1 MRAVTILIC
10 VVVMVA
16 VVCAQQQQ
24 QHQRTGKQDKNVAHK
39 HHQNVE
45 SAASHGKQDIKATK
59 NGKSKSNIKAEW
71 KTETLVVE
79 VSPSQKSHKK
89 ASTKAEVPIIE
100 KHAPGKNTA
109 RLSVGKVHTKKQNK
123 VDAKNVVMTSQEEEI
138 VEEEE
143 EVVVPKKQQKKVVAK
158 PVKYTKT
165 SVTETKK
172 EKPCPCSAG
181 KMEEVIEED
190 IETIDEVFETPCA
203 AAKTIKKSKTQSCRK
218 VVEEEDSTEET
229 PCSKKAKKNN
239 CATMS
244 KKGKKSTKSVTVS
257 TKPIKQCPLG
267 EMVQCAKGWEHD
279 LATGECKPSTGCS
292 IKKEKA
298 LKKIGIRLPATHSV
312 TVKQD
317 ESDSADFTVD
327 IVSNDKKDGETQQ
340 FIVTDSDDTE
350 IVNVDEDD
358 VCEMCTQY

>member
-24 QHQRTGKQDKNVAHK
+24 QRTGKQDKNVVQK
-39 HHQNVE
+39 HQKTETV
-45 SAASHGKQDIKATK
+45 AKHGKQDAKATK

-89 ASTKAEVPIIE
+89 ASTKVDVPIVE
-100 KHAPGKNTA
+100 KRASGKNNA
-109 RLSVGKVHTKKQNK
+109 RPSVGKAATFAPKKQNK
-123 VDAKNVVMTSQEEEI
+123 VDAKHVVASQEEI

-143 EVVVPKKQQKKVVAK
+143 EVVVPKKQQKVVK
-158 PVKYTKT
+158 SVKYAKT

-172 EKPCPCSAG
+172 EKPCPCSAA

-190 IETIDEVFETPCA
+190 VDETIDSPCA
-203 AAKTIKKSKTQSCRK
+203 KAVKKAKTQSYRK
-218 VVEEEDSTEET
+218 VVEEEASTET
-229 PCSKKAKKNN
+229 PCAKKTKTN
-239 CATMS
+239 CAMS
-244 KKGKKSTKSVTVS
+244 KKVKPSKSVSVS
-257 TKPIKQCPLG
+257 TKPIKQCPLD
-267 EMVQCAKGWEHD
+267 EMIQCAKGWEHD
-279 LATGECKPSTGCS
+279 VATGECKPSTGCT

-317 ESDSADFTVD
+317 ENNSEDFTVD
-327 IVSNDKKDGETQQ
+327 IVSNDAKDGEEQQ
-340 FIVTDSDDTE
+340 FTVTGSDDTE
-350 IVNVDEDD
+350 NVNDEEDE
-358 VCEMCTQY
+358 VCEMCTQF